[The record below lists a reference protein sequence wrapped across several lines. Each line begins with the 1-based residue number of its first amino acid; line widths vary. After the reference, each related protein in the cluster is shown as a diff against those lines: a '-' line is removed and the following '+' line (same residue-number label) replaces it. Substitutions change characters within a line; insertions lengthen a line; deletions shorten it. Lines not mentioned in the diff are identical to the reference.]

1 MAEYDGLTPGQVLAD
16 ASVAEFVKSLGLSIA
31 EAQKALDENSVN
43 QIAEFIVPREGLGG
57 KTLLDLGLSP
67 AFYHYQHADLS
78 CSLQLSLKVEK
89 NFGVA
94 LNLNGSF
101 NDTDTGSGSSNTSDT
116 STESGSSNRT
126 ATRQADIEIT
136 SASVGSLNVGG
147 QAFPLT
153 GNTPAERLENLHN
166 AMTATTDSGIAG
178 VLYELQPTALIIEKD
193 APNDKVHT
201 TDNTVAFLSAGFSS
215 SIIRIGSDAD
225 TNYTLNDS
233 PAVSIST
240 TAQGSLESYAAHVDS
255 LIEAEGYL
263 TDLVPPS
270 ESIGTVQFE
279 TGKATFIE
287 DNEDSDSKMLLN
299 IAKAMIE
306 MNLEVDIEGFTDRQ
320 RFADRDRS
328 DEYNIKLGNNRA
340 KLLKR
345 QLIANGVPEGK
356 IHITDSGGDA
366 AADRANDSVGQ
377 DNPSFRKAEIHT
389 RGRTDIW
396 IFVHASSGGTNLNA
410 VTPNMIGDSG
420 SANGF
425 IYLFKPATLSIND
438 KKVTIDGTDFP
449 LSSASVT
456 GGSTP
461 GSARNYALNLT
472 NDINGNASA
481 DLKASSS
488 GNVVTVSKE
497 GDKFQL
503 TLFTTEQRQINL
515 TGSEGITVTQQ
526 FTRSRSTNQTRE
538 NSGNR
543 AVAVGASL
551 DVSFSRKFEMNVSG
565 NSSIT
570 ARLVSIPAPPQ
581 FLETIQ
587 EFLNKDG

>member
-31 EAQKALDENSVN
+31 EAQKALDENSVA

-89 NFGVA
+89 NFGLA

-101 NDTDTGSGSSNTSDT
+101 NDTDTGSDSSSDSET
-116 STESGSSNRT
+116 STESGSSNQT
-126 ATRQADIEIT
+126 ATRQANVEIT
-136 SASVGSLNVGG
+136 SASAGSLNIGG

-153 GNTPAERLENLHN
+153 GNTPAERIESLHN
-166 AMTATTDSGIAG
+166 AMTTSDSGIAG
-178 VLYELQPTALIIEKD
+178 VLYELQPSELTIETD
-193 APNDKVHT
+193 APSEKVHI
-201 TDNTVAFLSAGFSS
+201 TDNTIAFLSAGFSS
-215 SIIRIGSDAD
+215 SIIRISSDAD

-233 PAVSIST
+233 PSVSIST
-240 TAQGSLESYAAHVDS
+240 TAQGSLDTYAAHVS
-255 LIEAEGYL
+255 GLIEAEGYL
-263 TDLVPPS
+263 TNLVSPNEP
-270 ESIGTVQFE
+270 IATVQFD
-279 TGKATFIE
+279 TGKATFIAG
-287 DNEDSDSKMLLN
+287 NEDSDSKMLLN
-299 IAKAMIE
+299 VAKAMIE
-306 MNLEVDIEGFTDRQ
+306 MDLEVDIEGFTDRQ
-320 RFADRDRS
+320 RFADRNRS
-328 DEYNIKLGNNRA
+328 DEYNVRLGNNRA

-356 IHITDSGGDA
+356 IHITGSGGDA
-366 AADRANDSVGQ
+366 AADHANDSVGQ
-377 DNPSFRKAEIHT
+377 DNQTFRKAEIHT

-396 IFVHASSGGTNLNA
+396 IFVHASSGGSNLNA

-420 SANGF
+420 SSNGF
-425 IYLFKPATLSIND
+425 IYLFAPAALAIND

-449 LSSASVT
+449 LSSASVS

-481 DLKASSS
+481 NLKASSS
-488 GNVVTVSKE
+488 GNVVTVSKD

-515 TGSEGITVTQQ
+515 SGSEGITVTQQ
-526 FTRSRSTNQTRE
+526 FTRTRTRNQTSE

-565 NSSIT
+565 NSSIS

-587 EFLNKDG
+587 EFLNTDG